1 VQRAASPTPA
11 KRTGFEAF
19 ASAASPFA
27 SAAARS
33 RSPVRR
39 SGSPGPGGGGR
50 SNPFA
55 VYATGGAQGLFG
67 ASGAPAAKRARGD
80 SECSVPGEEKEN
92 NNLREG
98 GAGTEK
104 TFGERLR
111 AVSGGDEEE
120 EADGGSGVWG
130 EQATGGKW
138 TEQEGEWCVCRRERP
153 EIFFFICSV
162 LTGEEE
168 DETIHSVRGKLFI
181 LSEQNHW
188 KERGTGLLRLNRRKV
203 DCGGA
208 RLGGSSHTLDILLDT
223 FKLTLSLPPFAL
235 K

>member
-19 ASAASPFA
+19 ASAASPFTS
-27 SAAARS
+27 SAARA

-80 SECSVPGEEKEN
+80 SESISPGEESKESN
-92 NNLREG
+92 SLREG
-98 GAGTEK
+98 SAGTEK

-111 AVSGGDEEE
+111 ASSRSGGDEED
-120 EADGGSGVWG
+120 EADGGSVWG
-130 EQATGGKW
+130 EQVTGGKW
-138 TEQEGEWCVCRRERP
+138 TEQEGEYNFVVHMLER
-153 EIFFFICSV
+153 V
-162 LTGEEE
+162 T
-168 DETIHSVRGKLFI
+168 
-181 LSEQNHW
+181 
-188 KERGTGLLRLNRRKV
+188 
-203 DCGGA
+203 
-208 RLGGSSHTLDILLDT
+208 
-223 FKLTLSLPPFAL
+223 
-235 K
+235 

>member
-1 VQRAASPTPA
+1 MPSTTLNVPPALTTTASLPNSPPKTAPSSPVQRAASPTPA
-11 KRTGFEAF
+11 KRSGFEAF

-27 SAAARS
+27 SAAART

-80 SECSVPGEEKEN
+80 SESISPGESKEGN
-92 NNLREG
+92 SLREG
-98 GAGTEK
+98 GPGTEK

-111 AVSGGDEEE
+111 AGSGSGGDEED

-130 EQATGGKW
+130 EQVTGGKW
-138 TEQEGEWCVCRRERP
+138 TEQEGEYNFVVCMLER
-153 EIFFFICSV
+153 V
-162 LTGEEE
+162 T
-168 DETIHSVRGKLFI
+168 
-181 LSEQNHW
+181 
-188 KERGTGLLRLNRRKV
+188 
-203 DCGGA
+203 
-208 RLGGSSHTLDILLDT
+208 
-223 FKLTLSLPPFAL
+223 
-235 K
+235 

>member
-1 VQRAASPTPA
+1 VSSPFAAVKGPNLFGSPSTLTKSSTIVTTTQTPSTTSDVPPALTTTASLPNSPPKTAPSSPVQRAASPTPA

-19 ASAASPFA
+19 ASPFA

-50 SNPFA
+50 SNPFT

-80 SECSVPGEEKEN
+80 SESITPGENKESN
-92 NNLREG
+92 SLREG
-98 GAGTEK
+98 GAGSEK

-111 AVSGGDEEE
+111 AGSGSGGDEDD

-130 EQATGGKW
+130 EQVTSGKW
-138 TEQEGEWCVCRRERP
+138 TEQEGECNFFVCM
-153 EIFFFICSV
+153 
-162 LTGEEE
+162 LEE
-168 DETIHSVRGKLFI
+168 T
-181 LSEQNHW
+181 
-188 KERGTGLLRLNRRKV
+188 T
-203 DCGGA
+203 
-208 RLGGSSHTLDILLDT
+208 
-223 FKLTLSLPPFAL
+223 
-235 K
+235 

>member
-1 VQRAASPTPA
+1 MSSPFAAVKGPSLFGSPSALTKNSTIVTMTQTPSTTSNVPLVSTTTTSLPNSPPKTAPSSPVQRAASPTPA

-27 SAAARS
+27 SAAARA

-80 SECSVPGEEKEN
+80 SESITPGENKESSC
-92 NNLREG
+92 LREDSA
-98 GAGTEK
+98 GAEK

-111 AVSGGDEEE
+111 AGSGSGGDEED

-130 EQATGGKW
+130 EQATSGKY
-138 TEQEGEWCVCRRERP
+138 TEQEGEYN
-153 EIFFFICSV
+153 
-162 LTGEEE
+162 
-168 DETIHSVRGKLFI
+168 FI
-181 LSEQNHW
+181 LC
-188 KERGTGLLRLNRRKV
+188 KLERVT
-203 DCGGA
+203 
-208 RLGGSSHTLDILLDT
+208 
-223 FKLTLSLPPFAL
+223 
-235 K
+235 

>member
-1 VQRAASPTPA
+1 MTVSLPNSPPKTAPNSPVQRAASPTPA

-19 ASAASPFA
+19 SSAASPFA
-27 SAAARS
+27 SVAARA

-80 SECSVPGEEKEN
+80 SESIAPGESKESN
-92 NNLREG
+92 SLPEG

-111 AVSGGDEEE
+111 AGSGSGGDEED

-130 EQATGGKW
+130 EQATSGKW
-138 TEQEGEWCVCRRERP
+138 TEQEGE
-153 EIFFFICSV
+153 
-162 LTGEEE
+162 
-168 DETIHSVRGKLFI
+168 
-181 LSEQNHW
+181 
-188 KERGTGLLRLNRRKV
+188 
-203 DCGGA
+203 
-208 RLGGSSHTLDILLDT
+208 
-223 FKLTLSLPPFAL
+223 
-235 K
+235 